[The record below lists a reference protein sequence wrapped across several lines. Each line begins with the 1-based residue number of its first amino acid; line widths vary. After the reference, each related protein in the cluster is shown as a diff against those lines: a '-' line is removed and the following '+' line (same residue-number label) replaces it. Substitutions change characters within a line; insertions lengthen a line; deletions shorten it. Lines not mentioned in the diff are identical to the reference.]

1 MLDDLGQPVC
11 DGLSGSKLSLCICG
25 MLPKQVREAA
35 YKGCN
40 VYIRI
45 SGYSTQVN
53 EQWILINRS
62 NA

>member
-1 MLDDLGQPVC
+1 MFPELA
-11 DGLSGSKLSLCICG
+11 
-25 MLPKQVREAA
+25 REAA

-53 EQWILINRS
+53 DVVVK
-62 NA
+62 